1 MHGQDAIRRI
11 RRQADRLRT
20 LEAVDA
26 RTPAFVRW
34 FRETRAAFDEIFGAG
49 KGPAREFQLT
59 IFEPLSPS
67 RIDPDSDWRHAY
79 EKGVPIALSFFD
91 SVVRDL
97 SQAPARADDGSTGAP
112 EPAASAAQPP
122 AAAASQAA
130 VAVLA
135 GGDSAAAEV
144 TSFLESLGAAVET
157 VDTAPDSTS
166 QSAAAGDALG
176 ALERLRPSLAVVLLA
191 PTARSGGRSG
201 SGPAKTNAKANA
213 NAKAKADTAGPG
225 SLRPSPARMFELGYL
240 LGRLGARRVCGLL
253 PRGVELPFPI
263 SGATILTLDAG
274 GAWRDGLASV
284 LRSASD

>member
-97 SQAPARADDGSTGAP
+97 SQAPARADDGGGSAP

-122 AAAASQAA
+122 AAAAQVA

-135 GGDSAAAEV
+135 GGDSAGAEV
-144 TSFLESLGAAVET
+144 TSFLESLGAAVEA
-157 VDTAPDSTS
+157 VETAPDS
-166 QSAAAGDALG
+166 AAG
-176 ALERLRPSLAVVLLA
+176 LERLSPVFAVVLLA
-191 PTARSGGRSG
+191 PTARSGARSG
-201 SGPAKTNAKANA
+201 SGPAKTKANA
-213 NAKAKADTAGPG
+213 NAKAKADPAGPG

-263 SGATILTLDAG
+263 PGATILTLDAG
-274 GAWRDGLASV
+274 GAWRDGLASA

>member
-1 MHGQDAIRRI
+1 MQGQDAIQRI

-67 RIDPDSDWRHAY
+67 KIDPDSDWRHAY

-97 SQAPARADDGSTGAP
+97 SQAPARAADDGAAS
-112 EPAASAAQPP
+112 EPAVGPSGASEGPSSPSSATR
-122 AAAASQAA
+122 
-130 VAVLA
+130 VVVLVLA
-135 GGDSAAAEV
+135 GGEV
-144 TSFLESLGAAVET
+144 ASFLESVGAAVET
-157 VDTAPDSTS
+157 IETAPDS
-166 QSAAAGDALG
+166 SAASDALG
-176 ALERLRPSLAVVLLA
+176 TLERLRPSFAVVLLA
-191 PTARSGGRSG
+191 PSARSGVRPGRSG
-201 SGPAKTNAKANA
+201 RPKTKAEAVEPAA
-213 NAKAKADTAGPG
+213 PV

-240 LGRLGARRVCGLL
+240 LVHLGARRVCGLL

-263 SGATILTLDAG
+263 SGVTILTLDAG
-274 GAWRDGLASV
+274 GAWKDGLAAA
-284 LRSASD
+284 LRAASD

>member
-97 SQAPARADDGSTGAP
+97 SQAPARADDGGGSAP
-112 EPAASAAQPP
+112 ETAASAAQPP
-122 AAAASQAA
+122 AAVSQAA

-135 GGDSAAAEV
+135 GGDSAGAEV
-144 TSFLESLGAAVET
+144 TSFLESLGAAVEA
-157 VDTAPDSTS
+157 VETAPDS
-166 QSAAAGDALG
+166 AAG
-176 ALERLRPSLAVVLLA
+176 LERLSPVFAVVLLA
-191 PTARSGGRSG
+191 PTARSGARSG
-201 SGPAKTNAKANA
+201 SGPAKTKANA
-213 NAKAKADTAGPG
+213 NAKAKADPAGPG

-263 SGATILTLDAG
+263 PGATILTLDAG
-274 GAWRDGLASV
+274 GAWRDGLASA

>member
-1 MHGQDAIRRI
+1 MQGQDAIQRI

-34 FRETRAAFDEIFGAG
+34 YRETRTAFDEIFGAG

-67 RIDPDSDWRHAY
+67 KIDPDSDWRHAY

-97 SQAPARADDGSTGAP
+97 SQAPVRAPDDGSENAP
-112 EPAASAAQPP
+112 APAGRAPAARPVS
-122 AAAASQAA
+122 
-130 VAVLA
+130 VAILA
-135 GGDSAAAEV
+135 GGDAGGGEV
-144 TSFLESLGAAVET
+144 ASFLESLGAAVEA
-157 VDTAPDSTS
+157 VETAPGS
-166 QSAAAGDALG
+166 SAAAG
-176 ALERLRPSLAVVLLA
+176 LERLSPAFAVVLLA
-191 PTARSGGRSG
+191 PTPRSGARSA
-201 SGPAKTNAKANA
+201 SGPAKSNAS
-213 NAKAKADTAGPG
+213 AKAKAKAEPGGPV

-240 LGRLGARRVCGLL
+240 LGRLRARRVCGLL

-263 SGATILTLDAG
+263 AGATILTLDAG
-274 GAWRDGLASV
+274 GAWKDGLASA
-284 LRSASD
+284 LRSVPA